1 MKKLI
6 WGLVIVAVVAVF
18 GGRAWYLHK
27 QSVAEKDVVKIGAL
41 VPTSGFMAFEGQNVV
56 NALNLLVEKMN
67 AKRDVK
73 IKIVYEDDKYT
84 SKDSVSAFRK
94 LQSQG
99 VDLYFVYGD
108 LPAKA
113 IVSIAQEQKMPLF
126 AMAESKELNDSPV
139 VVNLSP
145 SSTDWT
151 NSISGF
157 VNETL
162 KPQNVVIV
170 HQKDMAHVE
179 STKRLKDKF
188 KDTVQVINSEQFD
201 PNVLE
206 VRPLVSKVLNYK
218 PDVVIVLGYGSTYV
232 AILNT
237 IREQGFTGT
246 IVSDLNV
253 SSIKQELAKTPY
265 PLYWTDTI
273 FDDNTEIAEMNE
285 FLTEF
290 KEKFGGKPSTFT
302 MMSYVGVQSIINA
315 IQTAEYKPM
324 DIYENIQQTR
334 NLKTVLGP
342 VSIDKDKWMKLPIV
356 IKQMQADGTAKV
368 VKE

>member
-1 MKKLI
+1 MKKIIVGLCIVVLI
-6 WGLVIVAVVAVF
+6 AVF
-18 GGRAWYLHK
+18 GGRALWLYQHR
-27 QSVAEKDVVKIGAL
+27 ETDTNVVKIGAL
-41 VPTSGFMAFEGQNVV
+41 VPTSGFMAFEGKNVV
-56 NALNLLVEKMN
+56 SALNLLAEKMN

-73 IKIVYEDDKYT
+73 IKVIYEDDKYT

-113 IVSIAQEQKMPLF
+113 IVSIAQEQKLPLF

-151 NSISGF
+151 DSIFSF
-157 VNETL
+157 VNEML

-201 PNVLE
+201 PNVME
-206 VRPLVSKVLNYK
+206 VRPLVSKVLSYK
-218 PDVVIVLGYGSTYV
+218 PDVVIVLGYGSTYT

-237 IREQGFTGT
+237 LREQGFTGT
-246 IVSDLNV
+246 IVSDPNV
-253 SSIKQELAKTPY
+253 SSIKHELAKTPY
-265 PLYWTDTI
+265 PLYWTDTL
-273 FDDNTEIAEMNE
+273 FDDNTDIPEIKE
-285 FLTEF
+285 FLAEF
-290 KEKFGGKPSTFT
+290 KEKFGKKPSTFT
-302 MMSYVGVQSIINA
+302 MMSYVGAQALMNA

-324 DIYENIQQTR
+324 DIYNNIQQTKD
-334 NLKTVLGP
+334 LKTVLGP
-342 VSIDKDKWMKLPIV
+342 VTIDKNKWMKLPIV
-356 IKQMQADGTAKV
+356 IKQLQPDGTAKI